1 MMKRGQQVFPV
12 SNYEDV
18 QKCPPKKTLALWKL
32 IKNIGKQKYL
42 FIKTIKLQLGTIGIC
57 DVLP

>member
-18 QKCPPKKTLALWKL
+18 QKCPPPKKNFSTLEIDKKHRKTE
-32 IKNIGKQKYL
+32 I
-42 FIKTIKLQLGTIGIC
+42 FIY
-57 DVLP
+57 